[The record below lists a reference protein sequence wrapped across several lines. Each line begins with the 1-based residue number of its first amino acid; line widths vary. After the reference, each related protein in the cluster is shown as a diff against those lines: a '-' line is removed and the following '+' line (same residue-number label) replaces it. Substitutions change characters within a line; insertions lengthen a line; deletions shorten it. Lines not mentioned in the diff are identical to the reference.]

1 MPNYT
6 VDPNRVQKDY
16 YEGESYGDYQFT
28 SLQDIINQFLVVY
41 VGEGKIINKAS
52 ATDVSFHAQ
61 RALQELSF
69 DTFKSIKAQEI
80 VLPPSLQMILP
91 HDYVNYTNLSWS
103 DSSGIQ
109 HTIYPTNKTS
119 NPFSIAQEVD
129 GSYEFS
135 NDVELLL
142 GNSFSSAIGRI
153 HPRWK
158 KSSLNNVQRN
168 GQNSAPTGYM
178 GFGGG
183 YKIQSNN
190 STQALEFTHVSQ
202 PINPIFNLDH
212 TGRVLSC
219 WQKLDVTGINN
230 LKISAVVNLFDKTSS
245 TSSTVPDG
253 EVTIGVQ
260 TQPGQQNTNTKGND
274 AQLSRN
280 NYLSRNIQD
289 PNLGF
294 MLFNSLAGSDVAQ
307 EQDIDVSG
315 HDTVYFIINSRVK
328 VTEPENDGTGVIGS
342 TIPGQLKFKNIIKE
356 VSAVNG
362 LSTTVLLN
370 RDLQTENSTTWDNY
384 RSSDSLKNENKEYD
398 SQNRDLSVGQR
409 YGLDPQHSQ
418 ANGSFYIDNLK
429 GLIHFSSNISG
440 KTVILKYISDSLGTD
455 NEMQVHKLA
464 QEALYKHIMYAV
476 LSTKANVPEYIVRR
490 YKQEKFAATRQAK
503 LRLSNIKLEEIT
515 QILRGKSKLI
525 KH

>member
-1 MPNYT
+1 
-6 VDPNRVQKDY
+6 
-16 YEGESYGDYQFT
+16 
-28 SLQDIINQFLVVY
+28 L
-41 VGEGKIINKAS
+41 
-52 ATDVSFHAQ
+52 
-61 RALQELSF
+61 
-69 DTFKSIKAQEI
+69 
-80 VLPPSLQMILP
+80 
-91 HDYVNYTNLSWS
+91 
-103 DSSGIQ
+103 
-109 HTIYPTNKTS
+109 
-119 NPFSIAQEVD
+119 
-129 GSYEFS
+129 
-135 NDVELLL
+135 
-142 GNSFSSAIGRI
+142 
-153 HPRWK
+153 
-158 KSSLNNVQRN
+158 
-168 GQNSAPTGYM
+168 

-202 PINPIFNLDH
+202 PINPVNTDVH

-219 WQKLDVTGINN
+219 WQKIDVTGINN

-260 TQPGQQNTNTKGND
+260 TQPGQQNTNTDGNL

-328 VTEPENDGTGVIGS
+328 ITDAEDDGTGVVGS
-342 TIPGQLKFKNIIKE
+342 IIPGQLKFKNIIKE

-370 RDLQTENSTTWDNY
+370 RDLQTENSTTWNNY
-384 RSSDSLKNENKEYD
+384 RSSDSLRNENKEYD

>member
-158 KSSLNNVQRN
+158 KSSLNRVQRN
-168 GQNSAPTGYM
+168 GQNSPPSTYL

-328 VTEPENDGTGVIGS
+328 ITDAEDDGTGVVGS
-342 TIPGQLKFKNIIKE
+342 IIPGQLKFKNIIKE

-370 RDLQTENSTTWDNY
+370 RDLQTENSTTWNNY
-384 RSSDSLKNENKEYD
+384 RSSDSLRNENKEYD

-476 LSTKANVPEYIVRR
+476 LSTKANVPEYILRR
-490 YKQEKFAATRQAK
+490 YKQ
-503 LRLSNIKLEEIT
+503 EIT

>member
-1 MPNYT
+1 MPDYS
-6 VDPNRVQKDY
+6 NRIQKDY
-16 YEGESYGDYQFT
+16 YEGNNHGDYQFT
-28 SLQDIINQFLVVY
+28 SLDDIVNTFLVVY
-41 VGEGKIINKAS
+41 VGEQKIINKAS
-52 ATDVSFHAQ
+52 RTDVAFHAQ

-69 DTFKSIKAQEI
+69 DTFKSVKAQEI

-91 HDYVNYTNLSWS
+91 HDYINYTNISWS

-119 NPFSIAQEVD
+119 NPFSIAQNLD

-135 NDVELLL
+135 NDVELLF
-142 GNSFSSAIGRI
+142 GNSFTSSSGTI

-158 KSSLNNVQRN
+158 RSSLNSVQRN
-168 GQNSAPTGYM
+168 GQITAPTGYL

-190 STQALEFTHVSQ
+190 SNQALEFTHVSQ
-202 PINPIFNLDH
+202 PINPVNNLAH
-212 TGRVLSC
+212 TGRILSC
-219 WQKLDVTGINN
+219 WQKLDVTDINN
-230 LKISAVVNLFDKTSS
+230 LKISAVVNLFSKASS
-245 TSSTVPDG
+245 TSTTVPDG
-253 EVTIGVQ
+253 EVTIGIQ
-260 TQPGQQNTNTKGND
+260 TQPGQQNTTTDGN
-274 AQLSRN
+274 AQQLSNN
-280 NYLSRNIQD
+280 NYLSKNIQD
-289 PNLGF
+289 PDLGF

-307 EQDIDVSG
+307 EQDVDVSNYN
-315 HDTVYFIINSRVK
+315 TVYFIINSRVK
-328 VTEPENDGTGVIGS
+328 ITDPENDGTGVIGT
-342 TIPGQLKFKNIIKE
+342 TIPGQLKFKNIVKE

-362 LSTTVLLN
+362 LSTTKLLHK
-370 RDLQTENSTTWDNY
+370 DLQTEDSTTWTNFKSTNTSESNNHEYDTDNY
-384 RSSDSLKNENKEYD
+384 
-398 SQNRDLSVGQR
+398 DLIIGKR

-418 ANGSFYIDNLK
+418 VNGSFYIDNLK

-440 KTVILKYISDSLGTD
+440 KTVILNYISDSLGTD
-455 NEMQVHKLA
+455 EEMQVHKLA
-464 QEALYKHIMYAV
+464 QEAMYKHIMYAV

-515 QILRGKSKLI
+515 QILRGKSKWI